1 MRAAVALRP
10 IVAELGAVSV
20 SRLCGFPDAGELFDE
35 AGNPKDPAHRM
46 LNQLPSML
54 AQLEWYAVAMK
65 EARDKVPPP

>member
-46 LNQLPSML
+46 LHSMM
-54 AQLEWYAVAMK
+54 AQVEWYAVAMK